1 PCFCF
6 NFNDIKKDFPVM
18 SKNIRIEIRRKGR
31 KAVRQNMTWSQK
43 IIVFGENQFKITS
56 ACGIHNCFI

>member
-1 PCFCF
+1 
-6 NFNDIKKDFPVM
+6 M